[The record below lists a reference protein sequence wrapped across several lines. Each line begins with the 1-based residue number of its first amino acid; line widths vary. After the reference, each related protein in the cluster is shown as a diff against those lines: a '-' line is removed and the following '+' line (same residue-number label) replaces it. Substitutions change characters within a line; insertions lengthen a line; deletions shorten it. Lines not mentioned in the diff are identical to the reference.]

1 MLFDQREKSYVST
14 FSLFTFTYYL
24 IGKFRQQSEK

>member
-1 MLFDQREKSYVST
+1 MLFDQRKKSYVN

-24 IGKFRQQSEK
+24 IGKFRQKSEE